1 MPNQAGPVYQM
12 IPSFQIEP
20 PKFANLAQTINP
32 IPDSYARHFRRA
44 FGYQCKGASANP
56 ADRKEFLQEYP
67 LWLDGLKSAAKQ
79 GDKEPNAYGLVAA
92 TSPVDNIWPGNY
104 RYTADQPI

>member
-1 MPNQAGPVYQM
+1 LPNQAGPVYQM
-12 IPSFQIEP
+12 IPSYQMEP
-20 PKFANLAQTINP
+20 PKITSIKTMINP

-44 FGYQCKGASANP
+44 FAYQCKGASSNP

-67 LWLDGLKSAAKQ
+67 IWLAGLKDAAKQ
-79 GDKEPNAYGLVAA
+79 ADKEPNAYGLLPA

-104 RYTADQPI
+104 RYTADMPV